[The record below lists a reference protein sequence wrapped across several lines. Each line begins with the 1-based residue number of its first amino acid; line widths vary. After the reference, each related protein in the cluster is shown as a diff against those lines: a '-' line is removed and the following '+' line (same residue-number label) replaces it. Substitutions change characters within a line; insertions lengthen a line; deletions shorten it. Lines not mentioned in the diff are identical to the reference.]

1 MNVAYAADESYPED
15 QWCIPQ
21 DGRRKSYYRI
31 SQRPRSPSSVS
42 ELLQPSVAPA
52 SAVGTSHR
60 KTFFILGVM
69 YSVHFEQ
76 GNIRE
81 KQMDHS
87 DETWKEYM
95 IVKIGCPSMSK

>member
-1 MNVAYAADESYPED
+1 MWLMQQMNHILKINGVYHKMVGGRATTESANG
-15 QWCIPQ
+15 Q
-21 DGRRKSYYRI
+21 DHPVQSANYCNH
-31 SQRPRSPSSVS
+31 
-42 ELLQPSVAPA
+42 LQHRQAQLAPA
-52 SAVGTSHR
+52 IER
-60 KTFFILGVM
+60 PFFILGVM

-76 GNIRE
+76 GNICE